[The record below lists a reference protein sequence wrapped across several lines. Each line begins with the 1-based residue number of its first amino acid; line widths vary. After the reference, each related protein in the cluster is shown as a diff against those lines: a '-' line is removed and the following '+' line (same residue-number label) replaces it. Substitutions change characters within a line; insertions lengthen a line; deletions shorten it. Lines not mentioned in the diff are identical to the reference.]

1 MNCPSCKAKMMKG
14 KTNLPYE
21 FGDEQ
26 LVVIKDVPA
35 LVCGQCGEVFV
46 EITALRITEE
56 LLAKAERDGVIL
68 GFIKYREAA

>member
-1 MNCPSCKAKMMKG
+1 MMKG

-46 EITALRITEE
+46 EIKAVRTTEE
-56 LLAKAERDGVIL
+56 LLTKAERDGVIL